1 MAQSPIPSS
10 SIKNFDKKEI
20 KEDKNYIFRE
30 NMEEKDIIPMIYN
43 ENEDEIKNL
52 EKSLE
57 KSIDKSFDKSYE
69 KSFDKSINNLSIN
82 DSQNLSQ
89 SNNQSLSLNE
99 SSFNQSRNSID
110 RLSGKNLLEQMK
122 RLFSGSIN
130 KEIEEEKI
138 SRENSVS
145 SVIEDKKEND
155 SSNNDEEEDKNE
167 EKENESSSSSMNT
180 NKSNDNDEENKDKL
194 NHSS

>member
-1 MAQSPIPSS
+1 
-10 SIKNFDKKEI
+10 
-20 KEDKNYIFRE
+20 
-30 NMEEKDIIPMIYN
+30 
-43 ENEDEIKNL
+43 
-52 EKSLE
+52 
-57 KSIDKSFDKSYE
+57 
-69 KSFDKSINNLSIN
+69 
-82 DSQNLSQ
+82 
-89 SNNQSLSLNE
+89 
-99 SSFNQSRNSID
+99 
-110 RLSGKNLLEQMK
+110 MK

-194 NHSS
+194 NHSSQEKIFGDILISKSFFVSMFCFINLN